1 MRKILLLATIILV
14 TSCASKRDIIYFQ
27 NIDDLNETEIS
38 QSFEPVI
45 EANDILYITISS
57 LNPEVLLPFVK
68 APNPANTGSNNFNP
82 GLQGYLVN
90 VDGNINLNVIGEI
103 QVAKKT
109 RGQAIQTIKNAL
121 QKYVTDVVVDVRI
134 MNFEVT
140 VLGAVNAPGKF
151 AIKDE
156 RISIPEALALA
167 GDLTEYGQR
176 NEIVIVREVEGVR
189 KTTRIDIRNADFFES
204 EFYFLKQND
213 LVYVLPSVVGVK
225 QSGFIPDVPAMLA
238 LVTVVLS
245 TVIILTR

>member
-1 MRKILLLATIILV
+1 
-14 TSCASKRDIIYFQ
+14 
-27 NIDDLNETEIS
+27 
-38 QSFEPVI
+38 
-45 EANDILYITISS
+45 
-57 LNPEVLLPFVK
+57 
-68 APNPANTGSNNFNP
+68 
-82 GLQGYLVN
+82 
-90 VDGNINLNVIGEI
+90 
-103 QVAKKT
+103 
-109 RGQAIQTIKNAL
+109 
-121 QKYVTDVVVDVRI
+121 